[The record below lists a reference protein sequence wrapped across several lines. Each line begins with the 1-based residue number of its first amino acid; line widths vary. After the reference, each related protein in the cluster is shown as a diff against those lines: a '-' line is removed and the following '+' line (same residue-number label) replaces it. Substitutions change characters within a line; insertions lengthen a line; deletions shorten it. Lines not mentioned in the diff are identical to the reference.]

1 MATLTPEFT
10 YAFMLVL
17 IRTSSMLVSAPLL
30 SNRGI
35 PAMTKVGLAIFLA
48 LVLVPLSANDL
59 PSAPV
64 NLGVIVDAVFRE
76 AIFGLAL
83 GLSMNLVFIGLQM
96 ASRIIGVQVGFGL
109 GGVLDPITGT
119 DSGVFDQFYVL
130 LVSLVFFV
138 TNGHYLVISA
148 LAETI
153 RAIPLGTFDPFS
165 PTAFRADAIASFAL
179 GLMVTAVRI
188 AMPIMA
194 ALFLVDLGMGF
205 VARTAPQVQVLIVA
219 MPVKIGVGLIVLM
232 AALPASSQLMQ
243 GVFAGPFTGSS
254 QRLLGVG

>member
-1 MATLTPEFT
+1 MTTLSPEFT
-10 YAFMLVL
+10 YGFLLVL
-17 IRTSSMLVSAPLL
+17 IRTSTMLVSAPLL
-30 SNRGI
+30 ASRGI
-35 PAMTKVGLAIFLA
+35 PAMTKVGLAVFLA
-48 LVLVPLSANDL
+48 LVLVPLSAGDL
-59 PSAPV
+59 PAPPAH
-64 NLGVIVDAVFRE
+64 LGILIDAVLRE

-83 GLSMNLVFIGLQM
+83 GLSMNLVFLGLQM

-138 TNGHYLVISA
+138 TNGHYLVIGA

-153 RAIPLGTFDPFS
+153 RAIPLGTFDPFG

-219 MPVKIGVGLIVLM
+219 MPIKIGVGLLVLM
-232 AALPASSQLMQ
+232 AALPASTQLMSN
-243 GVFAGPFTGSS
+243 VFAGSFTGSS